1 MKFQCR
7 NVISYAWW
15 TKLADYLPHR
25 MLFAIPRMPRLS
37 RSRPKCKFV
46 YCLSSLTCI
55 LTTDAHS
62 SIWYLWGIHCG
73 GQTFVQL
80 TPTPTPSLPFDGPN
94 NFLITFVNIRGLQ
107 HNRRPQS
114 SANIADAFR
123 LAVSNFEFPTPLRM
137 RMDCISN
144 RVNHSAVVGPRNN

>member
-1 MKFQCR
+1 MDQVGRLPAASNAVC
-7 NVISYAWW
+7 NSAHATLISFEAKVQICVLFILVNLHPAHRR
-15 TKLADYLPHR
+15 TQQYLISMGHPLRWANICATNPH
-25 MLFAIPRMPRLS
+25 PP
-37 RSRPKCKFV
+37 P
-46 YCLSSLTCI
+46 
-55 LTTDAHS
+55 
-62 SIWYLWGIHCG
+62 
-73 GQTFVQL
+73 
-80 TPTPTPSLPFDGPN
+80 LPFDGPN

-144 RVNHSAVVGPRNN
+144 RVNHSAVVGLRNN